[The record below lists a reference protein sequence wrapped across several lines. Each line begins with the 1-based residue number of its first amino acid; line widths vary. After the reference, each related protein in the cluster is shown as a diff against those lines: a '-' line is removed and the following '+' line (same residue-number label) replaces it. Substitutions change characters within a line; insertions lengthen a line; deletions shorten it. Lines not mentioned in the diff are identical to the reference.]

1 MMAVAD
7 AQAAASSSR
16 AAASAARRVS
26 SFRPIAMSARVPRA
40 ATGRR
45 RALVR
50 ASSSRRPSDDGR
62 AAYPEALG
70 RENAT
75 TAPSR
80 RDALGRFAAS
90 LVGALSAESG
100 FGLVAPPASRAMFN
114 KDLDVPIEDPIQA
127 IAVIYAVR
135 ACIKDILDQMELFST
150 TCPAPTFPCDLSQ
163 LNTKASTRVSGPLA
177 RALPTLTE
185 AYGADPYAVQD
196 ILQSVTQTESMLKS
210 NNARVKVDFEGPRTF
225 LELVDSSIV
234 AFLEEVPAEKVAEG
248 KALFDA
254 CDLDVDATA
263 PGSLECRLG
272 RAVAQNA
279 RPSGGIG

>member
-1 MMAVAD
+1 MAVAD

-26 SFRPIAMSARVPRA
+26 SFRPIVVPRA

-75 TAPSR
+75 TKPSR

-135 ACIKDILDQMELFST
+135 ACIGDVLAQMELFST

-163 LNTKASTRVSGPLA
+163 LNTKASTRISGPLA
-177 RALPTLTE
+177 RALPALTE

>member
-1 MMAVAD
+1 MLAMAD
-7 AQAAASSSR
+7 AQVAASSSR
-16 AAASAARRVS
+16 AAVSLTRRVS
-26 SFRPIAMSARVPRA
+26 SRRPRDFAASASNPRA

-45 RALVR
+45 CPLVR
-50 ASSSRRPSDDGR
+50 ASSETRRTNSTTIPQR
-62 AAYPEALG
+62 AS
-70 RENAT
+70 T
-75 TAPSR
+75 TPPVRSR
-80 RDALGRFAAS
+80 RDALGRFAVSVAGFFS
-90 LVGALSAESG
+90 VESIAAT
-100 FGLVAPPASRAMFN
+100 APPASLAMFN

-127 IAVIYAVR
+127 IAVVYAVR
-135 ACIKDILDQMELFST
+135 ACIGDVLNQIELFST

-163 LNTKASTRVSGPLA
+163 LNTKASTRISGPLA
-177 RALPTLTE
+177 RALPTLSE

-210 NNARVKVDFEGPRTF
+210 NNARVKVDFEGPKTF
-225 LELVDSSIV
+225 LELVDSSIA

-248 KALFDA
+248 KTLFDA

-263 PGSLECRLG
+263 PGSLECRLS

>member
-1 MMAVAD
+1 MLAVAD
-7 AQAAASSSR
+7 AQVAASSSR
-16 AAASAARRVS
+16 AAGSPRRRVS
-26 SFRPIAMSARVPRA
+26 KRDASRDFASSARVPRA

-50 ASSSRRPSDDGR
+50 ASSEAPR
-62 AAYPEALG
+62 ADVTIIPPRASK
-70 RENAT
+70 T
-75 TAPSR
+75 TPPARSR
-80 RDALGRFAAS
+80 RDALGRIAVS
-90 LVGALSAESG
+90 LAGFFSAESIAAT
-100 FGLVAPPASRAMFN
+100 APPASFAMFN

-135 ACIKDILDQMELFST
+135 ACIGDVLSQMELFST

-163 LNTKASTRVSGPLA
+163 LNTKASTRISGPLA
-177 RALPTLTE
+177 RALPTLSE

-234 AFLEEVPAEKVAEG
+234 AFLEEVPADKVAEG
-248 KALFDA
+248 KSLFDA

-263 PGSLECRLG
+263 PGSLECGLG